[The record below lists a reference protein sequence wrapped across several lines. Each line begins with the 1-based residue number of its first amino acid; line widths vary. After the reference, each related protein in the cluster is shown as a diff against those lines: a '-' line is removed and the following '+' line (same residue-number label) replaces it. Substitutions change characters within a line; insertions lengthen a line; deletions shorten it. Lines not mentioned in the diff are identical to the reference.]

1 EAQVLTKEQLVDKEI
16 LFIRENAPIDFIFG
30 MGAAVGFF
38 VGFVV
43 VYQILYTEVTN
54 HLPQYATLKA
64 MGFSD
69 GYLLKVVFSQALMLS
84 VLGYFPGFVLALGL
98 YRVATNAI
106 QMQFEMT
113 TERAV
118 LVFCLTI
125 VMCCLSAMMAIRR
138 IRTAD
143 PAEVF

>member
-1 EAQVLTKEQLVDKEI
+1 
-16 LFIRENAPIDFIFG
+16 
-30 MGAAVGFF
+30 VGFL

-69 GYLLKVVFSQALMLS
+69 GYLLKVVFSQALLLS

-113 TERAV
+113 LQRAV
-118 LVFCLTI
+118 LVFCLTV
-125 VMCCLSAMMAIRR
+125 VMCCLSAMMAINR